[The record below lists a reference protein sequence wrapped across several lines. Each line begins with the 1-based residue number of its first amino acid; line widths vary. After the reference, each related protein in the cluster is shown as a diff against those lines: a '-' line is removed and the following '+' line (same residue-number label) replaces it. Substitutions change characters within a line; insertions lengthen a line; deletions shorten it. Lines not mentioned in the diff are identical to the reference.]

1 MCTFRLTYV
10 LSLFSSIS
18 GTFFF
23 FSHKDI
29 KWVKEIFWK
38 SDGVQ
43 FDMEKEYGFRFMI
56 HDRDWIA
63 GRTIRANITDSLEK
77 SRRVIFILSRYLII
91 ETRVHWQFT
100 SHYQDWQCSSL
111 K

>member
-23 FSHKDI
+23 FSNKDI

-77 SRRVIFILSRYLII
+77 STRVIFILSRYLII